1 MLKPYLS
8 CAKAPLTSEIRVVNE
23 YGERQ
28 QVSIPAERALTVYV
42 DKRELVTLMTL
53 GAHPELLVLGYL
65 RNQRLVRTVDDIE
78 SITVDW
84 DVGAA
89 AVKTRHGI
97 DDIEE
102 KTAHRVVTT
111 GCGQGSVFGG
121 LMDEVDQIALSAEAA
136 ITQRQLYSLVNTIR
150 LKETTYKSAG
160 SVHACALFSM
170 AAAEP
175 EMLLFVEDVG
185 RHNAI
190 DAIAGWMWMNMAPTL
205 VALRT
210 ALPPEGALRLQPG
223 EAGSAA
229 PAGIGG
235 DGGKSAGGA
244 LSLVASR
251 TALPPEGAL
260 RLQPGEAGSAAPA
273 GIGGDG
279 GELAGGA
286 NSAAFPSNAIV
297 ADSKVAGLVFY
308 TTGRLTS
315 EMVIKSAQM
324 GVPIVVSRSGIT
336 QMGHQVAESVGLC
349 AIGRA
354 TNKRFLCYSG
364 AHRLKIEPGLV
375 VKPDVRPENEALMK
389 PGVANVQEA

>member
-1 MLKPYLS
+1 MPATTPSLPRLTH
-8 CAKAPLTSEIRVVNE
+8 AQAPLTCEVEAVNE
-23 YGERQ
+23 YGEVQ
-28 QVSIPAERALTVYV
+28 QVAIPAERALTVYV

-65 RNQRLVRTVDDIE
+65 RNQRLVKDVADVD

-97 DDIEE
+97 ADIEE
-102 KTAHRVVTT
+102 KTARRVVTT

-121 LMDEVDQIALSAEAA
+121 LMDEVDEIVLPADARISQS
-136 ITQRQLYSLVNTIR
+136 QLYALVNTIR

-160 SVHACALFSM
+160 SVHACALFAM
-170 AAAEP
+170 TDGDP

-190 DAIAGWMWMNMAPTL
+190 DTIAGWMSMQNNP
-205 VALRT
+205 VVN
-210 ALPPEGALRLQPG
+210 
-223 EAGSAA
+223 EAN
-229 PAGIGG
+229 
-235 DGGKSAGGA
+235 K
-244 LSLVASR
+244 
-251 TALPPEGAL
+251 
-260 RLQPGEAGSAAPA
+260 
-273 GIGGDG
+273 
-279 GELAGGA
+279 
-286 NSAAFPSNAIV
+286 
-297 ADSKVAGLVFY
+297 VFY

-336 QMGHQVAESVGLC
+336 QMGHQVAKSVGLC

-354 TNKRFLCYSG
+354 TNKRFVCYANPQRLILQPELAG
-364 AHRLKIEPGLV
+364 A
-375 VKPDVRPENEALMK
+375 RPASLSAT
-389 PGVANVQEA
+389 PT